1 MSGINDTVSDLLLRM
16 RNGLVARKKT
26 VDAPASRLKVSV
38 IRILKDE
45 GYIKNYRILKD
56 NKQGILRVY
65 LKYGKDGKHGVIQSL
80 RRISTPGRRVY
91 APSHRVPR
99 PAGGLGI
106 AVISTS
112 KGLLTDRECRREH
125 VGGEVLLEIR

>member
-26 VDAPASRLKVSV
+26 VDVPASRLKVSI

-56 NKQGILRVY
+56 TRQGILRVY
-65 LKYGKDGKHGVIQSL
+65 LKYGKDGKSSVVQNL

-91 APSHRVPR
+91 APVHRIPR
-99 PAGGLGI
+99 PSGGLGI

-112 KGLLTDRECRREH
+112 KGLLTDRECRKENI
-125 VGGEVLLEIR
+125 GGEVLLEVR